1 MSCTET
7 FKERDITEIANGS
20 SWSETSPAELPKVD
34 LLKSGRLPSL
44 ASAFLEGR
52 DLDLLEPLRFNA
64 SECDSPDFEPGL
76 SVDRTDLARALSREN
91 LIYGHSKAAELAA
104 KLALPETR
112 VVITGQQPGLFAGPL
127 YTLSKAVAAQR
138 WAERLEDQG
147 QPAVALFW
155 MATEDHDF
163 KESSEVAFYSPK
175 GPLKVSLGEDRE
187 PLVPVGLR
195 QFGPE
200 IERVFKELSEA
211 IPGDRF
217 AEWLQV
223 LETWYQPDQT
233 FGLAFAQ
240 MITYLLGDRSP
251 LLIDAMLPE
260 LKQAQRPLLRKLVE
274 QRGEVEEAF
283 QHRDELLERRGHP
296 LQIRPQRGTSPLFL
310 LHEKQRRRIIWTSS
324 DGVGLRGVDS
334 MNEPVEWLLEI
345 IDSDPDRVSP
355 GARARIAIQDAI
367 FGTDLLIL
375 GPGELSYL
383 PQAIPLYEFLG
394 ISPPTVALRPQSI
407 VLEEH
412 QIDKMSKSGLSL
424 EQLTAGS
431 LNLDEAL
438 ADSEETEFLE
448 SASID
453 LEVLLEQLARQAI
466 EIDADLEKPWS
477 KTRDQMQRALQ
488 SFSNRVTA
496 ASGRRD
502 EVVRRRAESLR
513 EVCMPLG
520 RSQERVIASAHFPGK
535 YDERFVEA
543 LFGQLELDPVYMGVV
558 RP

>member
-1 MSCTET
+1 M
-7 FKERDITEIANGS
+7 
-20 SWSETSPAELPKVD
+20 
-34 LLKSGRLPSL
+34 PSL
-44 ASAFLEGR
+44 ATAFLEGK
-52 DLDLLEPLRFNA
+52 DLDLLEPLQFNA
-64 SECDSPDFEPGL
+64 AESDSPDFERGS
-76 SVDRTDLARALSREN
+76 SVDRADLARALGREN
-91 LIYGHSKAAELAA
+91 LRYGHSKASELAT

-112 VVITGQQPGLFAGPL
+112 VVITGQQPGLFGGPL

-147 QPAVALFW
+147 RPAVALFW

-175 GPLKVSLGEDRE
+175 GPLRVSLGEDRE

-200 IERVFKELSEA
+200 IERVFEELSEA

-217 AEWLQV
+217 AEWLQI
-223 LETWYQPDQT
+223 LKTWYRPDQT
-233 FGLAFAQ
+233 FGFAFAQ
-240 MITYLLGDRSP
+240 MITHLLGDRSP

-260 LKQAQRPLLRKLVE
+260 LKQAQRPLMRKLVE
-274 QRGEVEEAF
+274 QRGEVDAAF
-283 QHRDELLERRGHP
+283 RRRDELMEQREHS

-310 LHEKQRRRIIWTSS
+310 LHENQRRRITWAP
-324 DGVGLRGVDS
+324 DGRVGLRGVES
-334 MNEPVEWLLEI
+334 LKEPVEWLLEI
-345 IDSDPDRVSP
+345 IDNDPERVSP
-355 GARARIAIQDAI
+355 GARARVAIQDAI

-383 PQAIPLYEFLG
+383 PQAIPLYGLFE

-407 VLEEH
+407 VLEGH
-412 QIDKMSKSGLSL
+412 QIDKMNKSGLSL

-431 LNLDEAL
+431 LNLDEVL

-448 SASID
+448 SATVD
-453 LEVLLEQLARQAI
+453 LEGLLEQLARQAI

-488 SFSNRVTA
+488 AFSNRVTA

-520 RSQERVIASAHFPGK
+520 KGQERVIASAHFPGK
-535 YDERFVEA
+535 HGERFVEA
-543 LFGQLELDPVYMGVV
+543 LFDQLELDPRYMRVV
-558 RP
+558 QPKRRYR